1 MADLAKTSKVS
12 VLFQCTMVLVVVIFS
27 PVSESLH
34 NNGGIK
40 QIASNS
46 IVNTSTIFIG
56 LGVLSFAFVCQHSAF
71 IVAGSLERPTKAR
84 WGKATARALSLCV
97 VLEMACGVIGYLAF
111 LDSTEGD
118 ILNNFLDLAGDDM
131 KRAGNIARGLV
142 SIIYCRELFL
152 ELFLFLFIH
161 HDVQELHTL
170 ILLFPLTDVYDH
182 VLRISNGFIRL

>member
-1 MADLAKTSKVS
+1 M
-12 VLFQCTMVLVVVIFS
+12 
-27 PVSESLH
+27 H
-34 NNGGIK
+34 
-40 QIASNS
+40 
-46 IVNTSTIFIG
+46 
-56 LGVLSFAFVCQHSAF
+56 FAFVCQHSAF

-142 SIIYCRELFL
+142 SI
-152 ELFLFLFIH
+152 
-161 HDVQELHTL
+161 
-170 ILLFPLTDVYDH
+170 
-182 VLRISNGFIRL
+182 

>member
-142 SIIYCRELFL
+142 SKYII
-152 ELFLFLFIH
+152 
-161 HDVQELHTL
+161 
-170 ILLFPLTDVYDH
+170 
-182 VLRISNGFIRL
+182 G

>member
-46 IVNTSTIFIG
+46 IINTSTIFIG

-142 SIIYCRELFL
+142 SIIYYRVALSWIVFVSFL
-152 ELFLFLFIH
+152 STLCTRASPHSFCFFL
-161 HDVQELHTL
+161 
-170 ILLFPLTDVYDH
+170 
-182 VLRISNGFIRL
+182 

>member
-46 IVNTSTIFIG
+46 IINTSTIFIG

-97 VLEMACGVIGYLAF
+97 VPYWKWRVE
-111 LDSTEGD
+111 
-118 ILNNFLDLAGDDM
+118 
-131 KRAGNIARGLV
+131 
-142 SIIYCRELFL
+142 
-152 ELFLFLFIH
+152 
-161 HDVQELHTL
+161 
-170 ILLFPLTDVYDH
+170 
-182 VLRISNGFIRL
+182 